1 MCAFQILTAALLFHK
16 PVDPKD
22 FLINMLA
29 QMKATGLEPL
39 LSRTD
44 VSTMFRMFDV
54 TNRGSVSAGQ
64 AQNALRTIIG
74 KDVKLEGEQKNSTSQ
89 LTPEKF
95 VDAMYGTLEKVNPFT
110 KPQT

>member
-1 MCAFQILTAALLFHK
+1 
-16 PVDPKD
+16 
-22 FLINMLA
+22 
-29 QMKATGLEPL
+29 MKATGVEPL

-64 AQNALRTIIG
+64 AQNAIRTIIG
-74 KDVKLEGEQKNSTSQ
+74 KDVKLEEEQQSSAGQ

-95 VDAMYGTLEKVNPFT
+95 VDAIYSTLEKDNPFT
-110 KPQT
+110 KPPG